1 MIRGEEEGMRPR
13 PTARWG
19 TVLFLALVGSAIA
32 RAPEAQRGP
41 ARALVVECLSLERM
55 GCGCSLEV
63 LDLACQPSHDG
74 GWKSHFHSDLHQ
86 GAPLWIRIAG
96 EEFPLQSHLP
106 VTNSFMH
113 GRGDRWQEE
122 YEGTDL
128 KVRVR
133 YRPSK
138 STCPAEKEQDD
149 GCEFFDVAA
158 DVTISRADVSRTYR
172 TVGTCGC

>member
-1 MIRGEEEGMRPR
+1 MRGEEGMRST

-19 TVLFLALVGSAIA
+19 AALFLAPLASPIA
-32 RAPEAQRGP
+32 VAPEAQRGP
-41 ARALVVECLSLERM
+41 AGALDVDCLSHERM
-55 GCGCSLEV
+55 DCGCSLEV
-63 LDLACQPSHDG
+63 VDLACQPSHG
-74 GWKSHFHSDLHQ
+74 GGRKAHFHSDLNQ
-86 GAPLWIRIAG
+86 GAPLWIRIDG
-96 EEFPLQSHLP
+96 EEFPIHSRLP

-122 YEGTDL
+122 YAGKDL
-128 KVRVR
+128 KIRVR

-138 STCPAEKEQDD
+138 STCPAEKEKDD